1 MSGAPLGIPALALG
15 AALWPAALAAQIG
28 VGAAIVRDSYA
39 FNPGLAYEELRE
51 ISIPVV
57 ASMGVGDRGEL
68 VLSTGWASLSASGAE
83 EGSDLTISG
92 ILDTEAR
99 FTWEVLPQRMSVV
112 ASVVLPSGTE
122 ALDAEDV
129 PVLALLANEA
139 LDLSTVRF
147 GAGGGF
153 GGGVVGALPVG
164 RMAVGLAATFRQE
177 LAYGPVA
184 ASPDELNPGLEAR
197 LRVGLEGP
205 VGAAGYLRLAG
216 VLSRRGEDE
225 FADEPRGAA
234 GNLWTGYAAY
244 EQGLTSSNLV
254 VYLLGRRRSDPRLEG
269 TALGP
274 ALLPRSSLLAFG
286 GRWAFSVRRLD
297 LLTAKAEY
305 RRARAAPIAGGDDL
319 EPLGTSLRAGFE
331 YRYTASRT
339 AALVFLAEGLIG
351 EAGDLQVDELIGMT
365 GYRLGLHLEWNP

>member
-1 MSGAPLGIPALALG
+1 MTRRLHGIRALAAG
-15 AALWPAALAAQIG
+15 AVLWPAALVAQVG
-28 VGAAIVRDSYA
+28 VGAAIVGDSYA
-39 FNPGLAYEELRE
+39 FNPGLAYEDLRE

-57 ASMGVGDRGEL
+57 VSMGVGDRGEL
-68 VLSTGWASLSASGAE
+68 VLSTGWASLSSTGAE
-83 EGSDLTISG
+83 DSPDLSISG

-99 FTWEVLPQRMSVV
+99 FSWEVLPGRMSVV
-112 ASVVLPSGTE
+112 GSAILPSGTE
-122 ALDAEDV
+122 ALEAEQV
-129 PVLALLANEA
+129 PLLALLANDA

-147 GAGGGF
+147 GSGGGL
-153 GGGVVGALPVG
+153 GGGVVGAVPVG
-164 RMAVGLAATFRQE
+164 RMALGLAATFRQE
-177 LAYGPVA
+177 FSYGPVA
-184 ASPDELNPGLEAR
+184 ASPEELSPGLEAR
-197 LRVGLEGP
+197 IRVGLEGP

-225 FADEPRGAA
+225 FAGETRGAA

-254 VYLLGRRRSDPRLEG
+254 LYLLGRLRSDPRFEG

-305 RRARAAPIAGGDDL
+305 RRARAAPVPGSDAM

-339 AALVFLAEGLIG
+339 AAVVFQAEGLIG

-365 GYRLGLHLEWNP
+365 GYRLGVHLEWNP